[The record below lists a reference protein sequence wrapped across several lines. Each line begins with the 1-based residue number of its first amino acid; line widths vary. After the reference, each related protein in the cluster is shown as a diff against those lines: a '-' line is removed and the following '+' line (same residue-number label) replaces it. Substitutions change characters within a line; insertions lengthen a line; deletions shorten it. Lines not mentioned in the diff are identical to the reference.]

1 MRKLLGA
8 AAFGCGIVFCAWAA
22 TDILPVS
29 GALRTTTM
37 QRLLLV
43 DAERFANRIVAVGD
57 RGYVVISDDYGA
69 SWRRAKAPA
78 APLLTAVD
86 FLDDQL
92 AIAVGHDSVI
102 LSSSDGGENWTQRFS
117 APDDGRP
124 LLDVVFVKKDFAVA
138 VGAYGAYYESA
149 DSGATWTARKIIA
162 DDKHLNV
169 IVELGEG
176 NLLILG
182 ETGTIL
188 TSGDWGK
195 TWAPVPSPY
204 KGSFFGALVTD
215 DRAVVAFGMR
225 GRIYRSTDKGKSW
238 KQVDNPS
245 TATLIGGEKLPDGA
259 LVLAGS
265 AGTAL
270 LSRDHGQSF
279 VPIKTG
285 TTQGFAKPVFGAE
298 NTVLLLG
305 EAGARQVAIPVAAK

>member
-8 AAFGCGIVFCAWAA
+8 AAFGCGIVFYAWAA
-22 TDILPVS
+22 TDIVPVS
-29 GALRTTTM
+29 GPLGATAM

-57 RGYVVISDDYGA
+57 RGYIVLSDDHGG
-69 SWRRAKAPA
+69 SWRRAKAPP

-92 AIAVGHDSVI
+92 GIAVGHDSVI

-124 LLDVVFVKKDFAVA
+124 LLDVIFVKKDFAVA

-149 DSGATWTARKIIA
+149 DSGATWAARKIIA

-204 KGSFFGALVTD
+204 KGSFFGALVAD

-270 LSRDHGQSF
+270 VSRDHGQSF
-279 VPIKTG
+279 VPIRTG
-285 TTQGFAKPVFGAE
+285 TTKAFAKPVFGAD
-298 NTVLLLG
+298 NAVLLLG